1 MAEEIRQ
8 SSEQAAASARRVA
21 ELIGGYQASASI
33 GALARAGVADAL
45 AEGPAT
51 AGELA
56 ARLGAHEGALARLL
70 EATLDI
76 GLFGL
81 GEDGR
86 YRLTPLGDLL
96 RTDVPGSL
104 RRYAIVSTEQ
114 WRWYAYA
121 HLAHTLQ
128 SGEPGFV
135 AAHGCHFWDYLSSHP
150 DAAASFEQSMAR
162 IGAARDQAV
171 VASVDFSRF
180 RCVVDVGGGRGGL
193 LCTLLD
199 AHPHLR
205 GILFDLP
212 SVITGTRGLL
222 DQAAYSERC
231 DAVAGDFREAVP
243 PGGDCYLLC
252 WILHDWDD
260 LTAQSILRR
269 CRDAMAKRSILLV
282 VEMVV
287 PEPEQAGAEPLRRL
301 VNQTDLEMLAVVGG
315 RERSAAEFEE
325 LLTGAGFSVTSI
337 VPLRGMPWSVIESL
351 AV

>member
-1 MAEEIRQ
+1 VAEGIRQ
-8 SSEQAAASARRVA
+8 SSEQAAASARRLT
-21 ELIGGYQASASI
+21 EFIGGYQASAAI

-56 ARLGAHEGALARLL
+56 ARSGAHEGALARLL
-70 EATLDI
+70 EATRDI
-76 GLFGL
+76 GLFDL

-96 RTDVPGSL
+96 RADVPGSL

-121 HLAHTLQ
+121 HLTHTLE

-135 AAHGCHFWDYLSSHP
+135 VAHGCHFWDYLSSHP

-162 IGAARDQAV
+162 IGAARDQAIA
-171 VASVDFSRF
+171 ASVDFSRF
-180 RCVVDVGGGRGGL
+180 RCMVDVGGGRGGL

-212 SVITGTRGLL
+212 GVIMGTRELI
-222 DQAAYSERC
+222 DQAGYSERFQ
-231 DAVAGDFREAVP
+231 AVAGDFREAVP

-252 WILHDWDD
+252 WILHDWAD

-269 CRDAMAKRSILLV
+269 CREVMAKRSSLLV

-287 PEPEQAGAEPLRRL
+287 PEPEQAGADPLRRL

-315 RERSAAEFEE
+315 RERTAAEFEE
-325 LLTGAGFSVTSI
+325 LLTGTGFSVTNI